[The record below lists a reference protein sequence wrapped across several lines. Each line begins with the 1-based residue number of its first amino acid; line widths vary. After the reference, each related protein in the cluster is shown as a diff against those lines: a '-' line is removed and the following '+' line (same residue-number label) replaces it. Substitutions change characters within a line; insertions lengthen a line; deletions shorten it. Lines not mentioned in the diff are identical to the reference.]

1 MVQLKA
7 DISNAHAVWPDYEA
21 RLFDASKV
29 PYSTALSFL
38 TISVLEDGALY
49 LRQMRGGDEHN
60 DAGKLLRLEL
70 LDDTAQVIAAELA
83 LYPDCLCLRPQ
94 TASHGDPRW
103 LALSLGA
110 ADFLGIQAQ
119 GLGLRLSMQAQ
130 NYDYLQ
136 HLGQHIKISSAR
148 QDVDIWLQQRQG
160 TRVVDAPWQGLRAA
174 HIQLDLLSEQ
184 DGLCAS
190 LHVARLPVPAPTYY
204 NFCELREANQK
215 NFSSW
220 LGRSLSAPAN
230 LQAGRLLAAYICW
243 SCLVPAEG
251 KLNYPAMYM
260 SHNWMTNIWSWDHC
274 FNALALAQHQPEL
287 AWQQMA
293 VIFEQQDTCGRL
305 PDFINDQFC
314 YWRFTKP
321 PVHGWTFS
329 LLRKFTAD
337 FYTREKRRLVVGW
350 LDKLSHYWLSHAQR
364 GLPCYDHG
372 NDAGWDN
379 STIFLAGTPLQS
391 PDLASFLILQMA
403 EQASLYDSL
412 DEAESA
418 EYWRQRAQHL
428 LQTMLQ
434 NLSDGERCFARHA
447 QTKEIVSKGDS
458 LIQFIPL
465 LLGASLPANLRKN
478 LLRQLAE
485 PGRFLSDYGYA
496 TEALNSPFY
505 QEDGYWRGPIWA
517 PVSLLL
523 YHALQANQE
532 FTAARELARK
542 FTTMA
547 AGSGMAEN
555 FSATSGAG
563 LRDPAFT
570 WTSSVYLYL
579 ANQLQGTNCTDGAG
593 AAKFTR

>member
-1 MVQLKA
+1 MVRLKA
-7 DISNAHAVWPDYEA
+7 DVSNTRAVWPDYVAE
-21 RLFDASKV
+21 LFDARNV

-38 TISVLEDGALY
+38 AISVLEDGALY
-49 LRQMRGGDEHN
+49 LRQMRGGDERN
-60 DAGKLLRLEL
+60 DAGKLLKLEL
-70 LDDTAQVIAAELA
+70 LNENGQVVAAELA
-83 LYPDCLCLRPQ
+83 LYPDSLHLRPQ
-94 TASHGDPRW
+94 TARRDDPRW

-110 ADFLGIQAQ
+110 GDFLGIQAQ
-119 GLGLRLSMQAQ
+119 GLGLRLSMQAL

-136 HLGQHIKISSAR
+136 HLDQHIKISAAR
-148 QDVDIWLQQRQG
+148 QDVDIWLQQRHG
-160 TRVVDAPWQGLRAA
+160 LRVVDAPWQGMRAEY
-174 HIQLDLLSEQ
+174 IQLDLLPDQS
-184 DGLCAS
+184 GLCAS
-190 LHVARLPVPAPTYY
+190 LHVARLAITAPAYRDY
-204 NFCELREANQK
+204 CELRESNQQA
-215 NFSSW
+215 FSSW
-220 LGRSLSAPAN
+220 LARSLSAPAD
-230 LQAGRLLAAYICW
+230 LRAGRMLAAYICW

-293 VIFEQQDTCGRL
+293 LIFEQQAGSGRL

-314 YWRFTKP
+314 YWRFSKP

-329 LLRKFTAD
+329 LLREFAPD
-337 FYTREKRRLVVGW
+337 FYTSEKRWLVVNW
-350 LDKLSHYWLSHAQR
+350 LDKLSHYWLSHAQS
-364 GLPCYDHG
+364 GLPYYDHG

-418 EYWRQRAQHL
+418 EYWRQRAEQL
-428 LQTMLQ
+428 LQAMLQ

-447 QTKEIVSKGDS
+447 QSGEIVSQGDS
-458 LIQFIPL
+458 LIQFMPL
-465 LLGASLPANLRKN
+465 LLGDSLPPALRQS

-517 PVSLLL
+517 PVCLLL
-523 YHALQANQE
+523 YQALQANQE
-532 FTAARELARK
+532 FAAARELARK
-542 FTTMA
+542 FTSMA
-547 AGSGMAEN
+547 AVSGMAEN
-555 FSATSGAG
+555 FSATTGAG
-563 LRDPAFT
+563 LRDRAFT

-579 ANQLQGTNCTDGAG
+579 AHQLEVSAC
-593 AAKFTR
+593 